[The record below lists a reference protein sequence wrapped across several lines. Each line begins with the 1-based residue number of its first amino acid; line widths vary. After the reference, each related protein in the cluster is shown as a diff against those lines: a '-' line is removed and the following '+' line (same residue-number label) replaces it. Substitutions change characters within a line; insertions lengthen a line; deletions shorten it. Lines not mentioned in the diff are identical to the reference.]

1 MATKKEFSFSIEKH
15 IATLS
20 GTAGRSCEVNIIAF
34 CDAEPRVDIR
44 RWVTKDGEKRMGK
57 GICLTNE
64 EVTLLR
70 DALNSMEEL
79 A

>member
-1 MATKKEFSFSIEKH
+1 MPKNTEFTYEIKKH

-20 GTAGRSCEVNIIAF
+20 GTAGRSCELNVIAF
-34 CDAEPRVDIR
+34 GDAAPKVDIR
-44 RWVTKDGEKRMGK
+44 RWITKDGEKRMGK
-57 GICLTNE
+57 GICLSDE

-70 DALNSMEEL
+70 DALNGMDEL

>member
-1 MATKKEFSFSIEKH
+1 MPKNTEFTYEIKQH

-34 CDAEPRVDIR
+34 GYAEPKVDIR

-64 EVTLLR
+64 EITLLR
-70 DALNSMEEL
+70 DALSGMDTL